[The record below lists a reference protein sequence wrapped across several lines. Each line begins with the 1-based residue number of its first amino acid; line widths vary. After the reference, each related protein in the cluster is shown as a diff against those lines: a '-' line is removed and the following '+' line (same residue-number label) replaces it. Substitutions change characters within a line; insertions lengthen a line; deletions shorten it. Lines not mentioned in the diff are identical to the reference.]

1 MALSRLQLLKP
12 PPPSLYHSPPS
23 PLLLSFPFPRVAPP
37 PRRLVC
43 SKSDSAAPGQCPW
56 IPESYHR
63 QWFPLSSFLVDLIS
77 VSFSF
82 FGKKM
87 KQDWG
92 SGESCPWA
100 IFFVISTNFGLSSS
114 PPLWRN
120 GNRLRRGARNMSSLI
135 AFVVREKC
143 NIGSMF
149 QGIAAQTDRPCWKQ
163 KPRSA
168 SSRSGFLMVNVQTY
182 GGGLWH
188 KWFGRDQKL
197 AQRVVLKLAMVL
209 MHKLVKVRR
218 AFSHVPMLAIHL
230 ESQH

>member
-1 MALSRLQLLKP
+1 
-12 PPPSLYHSPPS
+12 
-23 PLLLSFPFPRVAPP
+23 
-37 PRRLVC
+37 
-43 SKSDSAAPGQCPW
+43 
-56 IPESYHR
+56 
-63 QWFPLSSFLVDLIS
+63 
-77 VSFSF
+77 
-82 FGKKM
+82 M

-230 ESQH
+230 EKSTLKCSDQTLSHLVPLPATKLEEAQVKSEDKRGWFVIHLVACGIPQLSMHRYGSSG